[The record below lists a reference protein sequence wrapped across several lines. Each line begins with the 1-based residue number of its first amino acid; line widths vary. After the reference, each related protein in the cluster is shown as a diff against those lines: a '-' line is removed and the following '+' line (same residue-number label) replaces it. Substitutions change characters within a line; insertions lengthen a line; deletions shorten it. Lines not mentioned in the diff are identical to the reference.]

1 MKIENGFLTDY
12 PWGTQNK
19 NYVSKLEGDW
29 TIFWPM
35 PWNSYAIQPF
45 HKVCP
50 KRRISMC
57 FHKTMVISRPFHGSP
72 NGCEWRSSKVQSLS
86 IAPGVRSAKCQG
98 VFFHHQ
104 GETPKEV
111 EGLHPI
117 WYTLPETNMALEKGC
132 LEDYTT
138 EFPFGMAL
146 FSGAKLVFGSDLWS
160 SVMYDGVVGFLKF
173 LVQLC
178 NMVSACVSLH
188 SAPSSTP
195 QGLRCFCSGQFV
207 RGFLA

>member
-19 NYVSKLEGDW
+19 NSVSKLEGDW

-98 VFFHHQ
+98 VFFITKVKHRRKWRGCTQ
-104 GETPKEV
+104 FDIPSLK
-111 EGLHPI
+111 LI
-117 WYTLPETNMALEKGC
+117 WHLKRDAWKTTLR
-132 LEDYTT
+132 
-138 EFPFGMAL
+138 
-146 FSGAKLVFGSDLWS
+146 S
-160 SVMYDGVVGFLKF
+160 FLLGWPYF
-173 LVQLC
+173 
-178 NMVSACVSLH
+178 
-188 SAPSSTP
+188 
-195 QGLRCFCSGQFV
+195 QGLS
-207 RGFLA
+207 